1 MFIITMEIVMWVF
14 ENIQKWEDIEEHRKE
29 TDGIWRGEG
38 KYVIKSDNGNW
49 LITKN
54 LNKSL

>member
-38 KYVIKSDNGNW
+38 KYV
-49 LITKN
+49 
-54 LNKSL
+54 NKI